1 MAAHGTGWDG
11 DAEALRG
18 LGERLAA
25 RRLERNQTQAQLAK
39 VAGVSLRTVVRLER
53 GESSQLTNLVR
64 VLRALELLGPLMES
78 LATLAPAPQSRPLVQ
93 LRSRARVRQRA
104 SPQRD
109 GPAVGTPA
117 KWTWGDEPEAEREAE
132 RR

>member
-11 DAEALRG
+11 DAEAQRA

-39 VAGVSLRTVVRLER
+39 AAGVSLRTVVRLES

-78 LATLAPAPQSRPLVQ
+78 LATLAPSPQSRPLVQ

-109 GPAVGTPA
+109 EPTAGAPA
-117 KWTWGDEPEAEREAE
+117 KWTWGDEPEAEGEDE

>member
-1 MAAHGTGWDG
+1 MAAHETGWDG

-39 VAGVSLRTVVRLER
+39 LAGVSLRTVVRLES

-64 VLRALELLGPLMES
+64 VLRALGLLGPLMES
-78 LATLAPAPQSRPLVQ
+78 LATLAPQPQSRPLVQ

-104 SPQRD
+104 SPRRD
-109 GPAVGTPA
+109 EPATGAPA
-117 KWTWGDEPEAEREAE
+117 KWKWGDESAVDAEDEPR
-132 RR
+132 

>member
-39 VAGVSLRTVVRLER
+39 AAGVSLRTVVRLES

-78 LATLAPAPQSRPLVQ
+78 LATLAPQPQSRPLVQ
-93 LRSRARVRQRA
+93 LRSRSRVRQRA
-104 SPQRD
+104 SPRRD
-109 GPAVGTPA
+109 EFTTGAPA
-117 KWTWGDEPEAEREAE
+117 KWTWGDEPEAEREDE
-132 RR
+132 PR

>member
-1 MAAHGTGWDG
+1 MAADRTGWDG

-39 VAGVSLRTVVRLER
+39 SAGVSLRTVVRLES

-64 VLRALELLGPLMES
+64 VLRALGLLGPLMES
-78 LATLAPAPQSRPLVQ
+78 LATLAPQPQSRPLVQ

-104 SPQRD
+104 SPRRD
-109 GPAVGTPA
+109 EPGAGAPA
-117 KWTWGDEPEAEREAE
+117 KWKWGDERADDTEDEPR
-132 RR
+132 